1 MGHAMNPARRRFLQL
16 AASAAALPIA
26 SRIAAAQSYPT
37 RPVRIVSGF
46 PPGGISDTYAR
57 LTAQWLSEHMGQQFI
72 VENRPGAGGNIAA
85 ESVARTEPDG
95 YTLLLTTS
103 ADAWNSTLYVNNK
116 FNLVRDLV
124 PVAPVSRGPGVLVVH
139 PSLAAKTV
147 PELIAHVKDN
157 PGKVTMASAG
167 IGSAPHM
174 FWELFRSRTGVNMVH
189 VPYRGGGPAITD
201 LLAGQVLTYFGTM
214 ASAVAHIKAGTL
226 RALAVTAANRLAVLP
241 DVPAMAEILPG
252 YEASIFVGISAP
264 RGTPREIV
272 ERLNREIN
280 AGVADAKMR
289 QRIADLGDLP
299 LTMSV
304 TEFGKLASDESEKW
318 ATVIRTA
325 NIKAE

>member
-1 MGHAMNPARRRFLQL
+1 MKLARRRLLHLL
-16 AASAAALPIA
+16 AGAAALPLA
-26 SRIAAAQSYPT
+26 PQFATAQAYPA
-37 RPVRIVSGF
+37 RPARIVSGF

-85 ESVARTEPDG
+85 ESVARAAPDG

-103 ADAWNSTLYVNNK
+103 ADAWNTTLYVNNK

-124 PVAPVSRGPGVLVVH
+124 PVAPVARGPGLLVVH
-139 PSLAAKTV
+139 PSLPAKTV

-174 FWELFRSRTGVNMVH
+174 FWELFRGRTGVNMVH
-189 VPYRGGGPAITD
+189 VPYRGGGPAVTD
-201 LLAGQVLTYFGTM
+201 LIAGQVLAYFGTM
-214 ASAVAHIKAGTL
+214 ASVLEQVKAGKL
-226 RALAVTAANRLAVLP
+226 RALAVTIAARTAVLP
-241 DVPAMAEILPG
+241 EVPAMAEFLPG
-252 YEASIFVGISAP
+252 YEASLFVGISAP
-264 RGTPREIV
+264 HGTPAEIV
-272 ERLNREIN
+272 ERLNREIT
-280 AGVADAKMR
+280 AGVADPKLR
-289 QRIADLGDLP
+289 QRIVGLGDLP
-299 LTMSV
+299 LSMSV
-304 TEFGKLASDESEKW
+304 AEFGRLAGDETEKW

>member
-1 MGHAMNPARRRFLQL
+1 MTLVRRRFIELL
-16 AASAAALPIA
+16 AGASALPFALPIA
-26 SRIAAAQSYPT
+26 NAQSYPG

-57 LTAQWLSEHMGQQFI
+57 LIAQWLSEHMGQQFI

-85 ESVARTEPDG
+85 ESVARADPDG

-139 PSLAAKTV
+139 PSLAVKTV
-147 PELIAHVKDN
+147 AELIAHVKEN

-174 FWELFRSRTGVNMVH
+174 FWELFRTRTGVNMVH

-201 LLAGQVLTYFGTM
+201 LLAGQVLSYFGTM
-214 ASAVAHIKAGTL
+214 ASAVAQIKAGTL
-226 RALAVTAANRLAVLP
+226 RALAVTAASRLAVLP
-241 DVPAMAEILPG
+241 DVPAMAEVLPG

-264 RGTPREIV
+264 RGTPAEIV
-272 ERLNREIN
+272 TRLNREIN
-280 AGVADAKMR
+280 AGVGDDKLR

-299 LTMSV
+299 LAMSV
-304 TEFGKLASDESEKW
+304 AEFGKLAADESEKW